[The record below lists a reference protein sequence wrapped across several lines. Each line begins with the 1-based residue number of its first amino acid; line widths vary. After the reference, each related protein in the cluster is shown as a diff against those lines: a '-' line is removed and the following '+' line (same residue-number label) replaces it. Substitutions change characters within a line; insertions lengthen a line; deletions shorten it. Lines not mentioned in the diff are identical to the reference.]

1 MSWSNNMN
9 SEEFLSHLDN
19 MIDSLLNQYEENNYY
34 GFYTVESQQF
44 DGFDRDDW
52 RYKNAYF
59 SCRR

>member
-1 MSWSNNMN
+1 MN
-9 SEEFLSHLDN
+9 GEEFLSHLDN